1 MVTLVG
7 IAATY
12 VITPFVIHT
21 LGAEGYGLWTLIVS
35 MTGFISLLAMGVP
48 MACVRYL
55 AQHVAERDSA
65 KVNQTI
71 GSCAGLY
78 LLLGGIAMVVGA
90 GLNAALLM
98 FYHLPPALHDQAGLA
113 FGVMVLTVSASFIGF
128 LPEGIMFAH
137 HDFVLRNLIKVSG
150 VVLRLLLTIG
160 LLSMDASLVLL
171 AVVQLVCLAFEFVV
185 ALFLIRW
192 RYPDVRVSLADWNM
206 PMIRQI
212 FSFSVFVL
220 LLHAG
225 ARLTFEAD
233 ALVIGAV
240 LGVASIPFYAVAN
253 SLIVYLM
260 DFIIAIAA
268 VVSPMATKLNTE
280 GRHDELREIFLKWS
294 KVALSLSLMAGLFLI
309 VLGPRFL
316 GWWID
321 PGFEGPSGQVLQIL
335 TISSFIFL
343 PVRGVA
349 LPVLIG
355 MGKPKAP
362 TVTFAGAG
370 VVNVLLSIALA
381 KPLGLT
387 GVALGTAIPNVVF
400 AIVVL
405 ILACRELKI
414 STMKYLT
421 YVVPRAALGAMPV
434 LALLLW
440 FRLGIGVESFTGL
453 FVAGLAMLLLFGL
466 TWIFFVYRNDPY
478 VNVQGHLVRFRA
490 WGRA

>member
-21 LGAEGYGLWTLIVS
+21 LGAEGYGIWTLIVS

>member
-137 HDFVLRNLIKVSG
+137 HDFVLRNLIRVSG

-490 WGRA
+490 WSRA